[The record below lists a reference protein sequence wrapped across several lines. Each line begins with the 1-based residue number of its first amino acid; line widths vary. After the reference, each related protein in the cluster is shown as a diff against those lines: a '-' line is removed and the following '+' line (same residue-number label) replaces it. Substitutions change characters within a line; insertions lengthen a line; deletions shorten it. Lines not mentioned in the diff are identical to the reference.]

1 MNVRQ
6 PANMWNYTNMG
17 FRLVKLPPRMS
28 KTLTKFWKDNKGKE
42 VEDAWFEGNTYA
54 NHWKAPTAMLDVSDS
69 KLKGGGEKLV
79 DLIWGHDS
87 THAGGMDRA
96 GTDQDFSLRNS
107 KVHHQFCIGTARGSN
122 APGDEHGDNEAHNA
136 KKPWIMELWGH
147 DGKAYNV
154 TMEVGDTP
162 MYESHS

>member
-6 PANMWNYTNMG
+6 PAGMCNDTNMG
-17 FRLVKLPPRMS
+17 FRMVKLPPRMV

-54 NHWKAPTAMLDVSDS
+54 NHWEAPTAMLDVSDS

-107 KVHHQFCIGTARGSN
+107 KVLMIG
-122 APGDEHGDNEAHNA
+122 
-136 KKPWIMELWGH
+136 
-147 DGKAYNV
+147 
-154 TMEVGDTP
+154 
-162 MYESHS
+162 